1 MMNTRTNRQSMTGR
15 RVSSGSSSS
24 SARRRQSVNIRGIMN
39 SGGIFSASAVSD
51 LTPVGDV
58 RHLKMVPL
66 LTYEELMECYGKS
79 QKDLKECKKELQI
92 PRKKDKERKGAHG
105 QNNLCRNDWSLL
117 DHGNEKKSKQIAD
130 DMYRHHK
137 YLPLGWATPNVSN
150 KRSICARAMSRVTL
164 PETGEEEHELQVER
178 LTHYW
183 NNFGKDVFNKHF
195 IDMRGNDGGK
205 LLNQLKS
212 KTL

>member
-1 MMNTRTNRQSMTGR
+1 
-15 RVSSGSSSS
+15 
-24 SARRRQSVNIRGIMN
+24 MN
-39 SGGIFSASAVSD
+39 SGGSVSASAVSD
-51 LTPVGDV
+51 LTPVGDG

-66 LTYEELMECYGKS
+66 STYEELMECYGKS
-79 QKDLKECKKELQI
+79 QKDLNVCKKELKI
-92 PRKKDKERKGAHG
+92 LRKKDKDKKGAHG
-105 QNNLCRNDWSLL
+105 RNNLSRTDWSLL
-117 DHGNEKKSKQIAD
+117 DHGNEKKLKQIAD
-130 DMYRHHK
+130 EMYRHHK
-137 YLPLGWATPNVSN
+137 HLPLGWATANVSN

-164 PETGEEEHELQVER
+164 PETGEEEHESQVER

-205 LLNQLKS
+205 LLRQLKS